1 MKTKKKNAR
10 LIYLLVVFILLVS
23 LISPIGTFCAD
34 NNTLAFIDKID
45 TSVQDELKE
54 IDFKEL
60 DQLITEFNLN
70 NTNIFSITNVKEKTY
85 EILSG
90 QSAINYSTLAGSLFS
105 SIIKKI
111 VSYLPIL
118 SIIIAIGIVSN
129 LLNGIKSKFNEKS
142 TGDLIHIVCFMA
154 VAILIIGMVT
164 SLSATTG
171 KTIGLIV
178 DMMNKLCPIILTLMI
193 GLGANVSAS
202 TFQPIIAI
210 MSTYIA
216 DIFNYFI
223 MPLFTINFVFGL
235 MSNLS
240 NSIKLEKF
248 KGFIYGLFKWSVGFV
263 FTLFFAVIT
272 LQGISAG
279 SFDSI
284 GIRTTK
290 FTIKSY
296 VPIMGGYLS
305 DGMDLI
311 MSSTLL
317 IKNSLGLVGSL
328 IIIMAI
334 LSPILDIA
342 IFSLMLKLASA
353 ILEPL
358 GDNKTSN
365 FLSSTSKSVT
375 MLSTCLLAIGFMYIL
390 MMGLVMTTA
399 NVVI

>member
-1 MKTKKKNAR
+1 MKTKKTNVK
-10 LIYLLVVFILLVS
+10 LVYLLVVFVLLVS
-23 LISPIGTFCAD
+23 LISPIGTYCAD
-34 NNTLAFIDKID
+34 NKTLAFVDRID
-45 TSVQDELKE
+45 TTVQDELNT
-54 IDFKEL
+54 IDFEDL
-60 DQLITEFNLN
+60 DQLINDFNSS
-70 NTNIFSITNVKEKTY
+70 NINMFSFTSIKDKTY

-90 QSAINYSTLAGSLFS
+90 QSAVNYSTLAGSLFS
-105 SIIKKI
+105 NIIKKI

-118 SIIIAIGIVSN
+118 SIIIAIGIISN

-154 VAILIIGMVT
+154 VAILIIGMIT
-164 SLSATTG
+164 SLSASTG
-171 KTIGLIV
+171 KTVNLIV
-178 DMMNKLCPIILTLMI
+178 DLMNKLCPIILTLMI

-202 TFQPIIAI
+202 TFQPVIAI

-216 DIFNYFI
+216 DVFNYFI
-223 MPLFTINFVFGL
+223 MPLFMISFVLGL

-240 NSIKLEKF
+240 SNIKLEKF
-248 KGFIYGLFKWSVGFV
+248 KNFIYGLFKWSVGIV

-311 MSSTLL
+311 MSSTIL

-328 IIIMAI
+328 IIIMTV

-375 MLSTCLLAIGFMYIL
+375 MLSTCLIAIGFMYIL